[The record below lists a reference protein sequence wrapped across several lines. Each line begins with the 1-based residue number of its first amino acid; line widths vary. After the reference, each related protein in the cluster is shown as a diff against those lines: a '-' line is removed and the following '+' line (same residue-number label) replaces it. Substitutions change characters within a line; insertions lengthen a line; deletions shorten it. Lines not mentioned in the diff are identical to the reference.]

1 MKTSKLLLIFV
12 FFITAFACSSG
23 ENEMTET
30 EKYFAEKY
38 NAELVH
44 VDFKQTET
52 KTNGEITEKRQYILV
67 EIINSMDYDK
77 LVNDE
82 KLFQAQCQEI
92 GTFVLDSVEFD
103 HIPFQPT
110 ELEINYMEKKGSWIF
125 ESYNTKTM
133 TFNINHTD

>member
-1 MKTSKLLLIFV
+1 
-12 FFITAFACSSG
+12 
-23 ENEMTET
+23 MTET